1 MRSNG
6 CAAPIVDACIASG
19 PRGDGVG
26 EIWSTRGPPIA
37 SAKHDIENVIAND
50 ARRSGP

>member
-19 PRGDGVG
+19 RRADGVG

-37 SAKHDIENVIAND
+37 SAKHDIGIAIAND
-50 ARRSGP
+50 ER